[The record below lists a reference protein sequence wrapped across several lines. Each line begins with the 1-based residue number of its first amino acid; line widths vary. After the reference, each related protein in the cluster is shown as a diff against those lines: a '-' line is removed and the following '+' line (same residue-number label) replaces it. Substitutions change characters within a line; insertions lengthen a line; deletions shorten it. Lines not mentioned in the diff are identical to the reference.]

1 MRQHRRYKN
10 FRGLGVPVLFMLFGC
25 GGYGSGSSSTTPT
38 TPTGGTDALEAKFS
52 SIQSKIFTPTC
63 AVSGCHVMGAQA
75 PSLEKD
81 LAFGDLVNVPSQ
93 QAKGQTLVVRSDAT
107 ASYLIRKLLGTH
119 TEVGG
124 SGSRMPKVGDQLSQ
138 SNIDVIKKWIDDG
151 AKND

>member
-1 MRQHRRYKN
+1 MRQYKK
-10 FRGLGVPVLFMLFGC
+10 FGSLGVFLLFGLSGC
-25 GGYGSGSSSTTPT
+25 GGYGSGTPSATSGTTT
-38 TPTGGTDALEAKFS
+38 ATGSADTVEAKFS
-52 SIQSKIFTPTC
+52 SIQSKIITPSC
-63 AVSGCHVMGAQA
+63 ATTGCHVMGVQF

-93 QAKGQTLVVRSDAT
+93 QAKGQTLVVRSDAA

-124 SGSRMPKVGDQLSQ
+124 SGSQMPRGGTPLSQ
-138 SNIDVIKKWIDDG
+138 SNIDVIKKWINDG